1 MVTIS
6 NGPGLQVS
14 VPVNLYKLIIIQSS
28 VQSEAVP
35 NKRKLID
42 ILNYFNKID
51 IMDNDKALLIIADS
65 ERDSNMYYAT
75 GFPAPDPFVF
85 IRKGN
90 EKIMITSDLELDR
103 AKSESKADKVLS
115 LSQYERIARKKGN
128 NSACLIEIVAI
139 ALGEMNIKQLQIPA
153 NFSVEYADFLRK
165 NGFRLEVKQEP
176 FFDSRE
182 VKNEAEIGHIVKTLR
197 NTEHALEKAID
208 FIRKS
213 KIKDGFL
220 FSTRN
225 SQITSESVR
234 QLINV
239 ELMKRGCAAKHTIVS
254 CGEQSCVPHNTG
266 SGPLRANESIIF
278 DVFPKDEQTGY
289 YSDISRTIV
298 KGKASRSLK
307 KMYKAVAS
315 AQELV
320 FNSAGNDTNGDII
333 HRKVMKHLTSLGFK
347 TGKMKGKMQG
357 FFHGTGH
364 GVGLDVHEP
373 PRISKTKC
381 TLKTG
386 NVVTVEPGLYYPGI
400 GGVRLEDM
408 ILITDEGCTNLT
420 KSPKVLEV

>member
-1 MVTIS
+1 M
-6 NGPGLQVS
+6 N
-14 VPVNLYKLIIIQSS
+14 
-28 VQSEAVP
+28 
-35 NKRKLID
+35 
-42 ILNYFNKID
+42 
-51 IMDNDKALLIIADS
+51 NDKTLLIIADS

-75 GFPAPDPFVF
+75 DFPAPDPFVY
-85 IRKGN
+85 IQKNN

-103 AKSESKADKVLS
+103 AKSQSKADKVFS
-115 LSQYERIARKKGN
+115 LSQYERIARKSGN
-128 NSACLIEIVAI
+128 SFACLIEIVAT
-139 ALGEMNIKQLQIPA
+139 ALREMDIRSLQVPA

-165 NGFRLEVKQEP
+165 NGFRLEVKNEP

-182 VKNEAEIGHIVKTLR
+182 IKDEHELRHIVATLR
-197 NTEHALEKAID
+197 NTENALEKAID
-208 FIRKS
+208 CIRKS
-213 KIKDGFL
+213 KVKDGFL

-225 SQITSESVR
+225 RQITSESIR
-234 QLINV
+234 QMINV

-266 SGPLRANESIIF
+266 SGPLKANESIIF

-289 YSDISRTIV
+289 YADISRTVV

-307 KMYKAVAS
+307 RMYKAVAS

-320 FNSAGNDTNGDII
+320 FKSAGNGARGDVI

-347 TGKMKGKMQG
+347 TGKAKGKMQG

-373 PRISKTKC
+373 PRISKAKC

-386 NVVTVEPGLYYPGI
+386 NIVTVEPGLYYPGI

-408 ILITDEGCTNLT
+408 ILITDGGCTNLT
-420 KSPKVLEV
+420 KSPKVFEV

>member
-1 MVTIS
+1 M
-6 NGPGLQVS
+6 N
-14 VPVNLYKLIIIQSS
+14 
-28 VQSEAVP
+28 
-35 NKRKLID
+35 
-42 ILNYFNKID
+42 
-51 IMDNDKALLIIADS
+51 NDKALLIIADS

-103 AKSESKADKVLS
+103 AKSESNADKVLS
-115 LSQYERIARKKGN
+115 LSQYERILKKRGN
-128 NSACLIEIVAI
+128 SFACLIEIVTT
-139 ALGEMNIKQLQIPA
+139 ALREMDIKKLQVPA

-165 NGFRLEVKQEP
+165 NGFRLEVKKEP

-182 VKNEAEIGHIVKTLR
+182 IKNEQELRHIIATLR
-197 NTEHALEKAID
+197 NTENALEKAID
-208 FIRKS
+208 CIRKS
-213 KIKDGFL
+213 KVKDGFL
-220 FSTRN
+220 FSKRN
-225 SQITSESVR
+225 SQITSESIR
-234 QLINV
+234 QMINV

-266 SGPLRANESIIF
+266 GGPLRANESIIF

-289 YSDISRTIV
+289 YADISRTVV

-320 FNSAGNDTNGDII
+320 FKSAGNGARGDVI
-333 HRKVMKHLTSLGFK
+333 HRKVMKHLSSMGFK
-347 TGKMKGKMQG
+347 TGKAKGKMHG

-373 PRISKTKC
+373 PRISKAKC
-381 TLKTG
+381 TLRTG
-386 NVVTVEPGLYYPGI
+386 NIVTVEPGLYYPGV

-408 ILITDEGCTNLT
+408 ILITDDGCTNLT

>member
-1 MVTIS
+1 
-6 NGPGLQVS
+6 
-14 VPVNLYKLIIIQSS
+14 
-28 VQSEAVP
+28 
-35 NKRKLID
+35 
-42 ILNYFNKID
+42 
-51 IMDNDKALLIIADS
+51 
-65 ERDSNMYYAT
+65 MYYAT

-85 IRKGN
+85 IRKGDK
-90 EKIMITSDLELDR
+90 KIMITSDLELDR
-103 AKSESKADKVLS
+103 AKSESNADKVLS
-115 LSQYERIARKKGN
+115 LSQFERIIKKRKNKGN
-128 NSACLIEIVAI
+128 ACLIEIAAT
-139 ALGEMNIKQLQIPA
+139 ALGEMNIKQLRIPA

-165 NGFRLEVKQEP
+165 NGFKLEVKKEP

-182 VKNEAEIGHIVKTLR
+182 IKNEDEIGHIVNTLR
-197 NTEHALEKAID
+197 NTEKALAKAID
-208 FIRKS
+208 YIRKS

-225 SQITSESVR
+225 SQITSESMR
-234 QLINV
+234 QMINV
-239 ELMKRGCAAKHTIVS
+239 ELMKRGCTAKHTIVS

-266 SGPLRANESIIF
+266 SGPLRANKSIIF

-289 YSDISRTIV
+289 FADISRTIV

-320 FNSAGNDTNGDII
+320 FESAGNGTRGDVI
-333 HRKVMKHLTSLGFK
+333 HRKVLKHLTSLGFK
-347 TGKMKGKMQG
+347 TGKFKGKMQG

-408 ILITDEGCTNLT
+408 ILITDDGCTNLT
-420 KSPKVLEV
+420 KSPKILEV

>member
-51 IMDNDKALLIIADS
+51 IMNNDKALMIIADS

-115 LSQYERIARKKGN
+115 ISKYERVIRKSGGN
-128 NSACLIEIVAI
+128 SFCLIEIVAA
-139 ALGEMNIKQLQIPA
+139 ALREMNITKLQVPA

-165 NGFRLEVKQEP
+165 NGFRLEVKREP
-176 FFDSRE
+176 LFDSRE
-182 VKNEAEIGHIVKTLR
+182 IKNEEEIEHIVKTLR
-197 NTEHALEKAID
+197 NTEYALEKAVD
-208 FIRKS
+208 CIRKS
-213 KIKDGFL
+213 KVRDGFL
-220 FSTRN
+220 FSARN
-225 SQITSESVR
+225 IQITSESIR
-234 QLINV
+234 QMINV
-239 ELMKRGCAAKHTIVS
+239 ELMKRGCTAKHTIVS
-254 CGEQSCVPHNTG
+254 CGEHSCVPHNTG
-266 SGPLRANESIIF
+266 SGPIKANESIIF
-278 DVFPKDEQTGY
+278 DVFPKDEETGY
-289 YSDISRTIV
+289 YADISRTVV

-315 AQELV
+315 AQDLV
-320 FNSAGNDTNGDII
+320 FKSAGNDTRGDVI

-347 TGKMKGKMQG
+347 TGKVKGKMQG

-373 PRISKTKC
+373 PRISKSKC

-386 NVVTVEPGLYYPGI
+386 HIVTVEPGLYYPGV

-408 ILITDEGCTNLT
+408 ILITDDGCTNLT

>member
-1 MVTIS
+1 M
-6 NGPGLQVS
+6 N
-14 VPVNLYKLIIIQSS
+14 
-28 VQSEAVP
+28 
-35 NKRKLID
+35 
-42 ILNYFNKID
+42 
-51 IMDNDKALLIIADS
+51 NDKVLLIIADS

-75 GFPAPDPFVF
+75 GFTAPDPFVF
-85 IRKGN
+85 IQNGD

-103 AKSESKADKVLS
+103 AKSESNADKVLS
-115 LSQYERIARKKGN
+115 LSQYERILKKRGN
-128 NSACLIEIVAI
+128 SFACLIEIVTT
-139 ALGEMNIKQLQIPA
+139 ALREMNIKSLQVPA

-165 NGFRLEVKQEP
+165 NGFRLEVKKEP

-182 VKNEAEIGHIVKTLR
+182 IKDEQELRHIVTTLR
-197 NTEHALEKAID
+197 NTENALEKAID
-208 FIRKS
+208 CIRKS
-213 KIKDGFL
+213 KVKDGFL

-225 SQITSESVR
+225 SQITSESIR
-234 QLINV
+234 QMINV

-289 YSDISRTIV
+289 YADISRTVV
-298 KGKASRSLK
+298 KGKASRALK

-320 FNSAGNDTNGDII
+320 FKSAGNGSRGDVI
-333 HRKVMKHLTSLGFK
+333 HRKVMKHLSSLGFK
-347 TGKMKGKMQG
+347 TGKVNGKMQG

-373 PRISKTKC
+373 PRISKAKC

-386 NVVTVEPGLYYPGI
+386 NIVTVEPGLYYPGV

-408 ILITDEGCTNLT
+408 ILITNDGCTNLT

>member
-1 MVTIS
+1 MKS
-6 NGPGLQVS
+6 
-14 VPVNLYKLIIIQSS
+14 
-28 VQSEAVP
+28 
-35 NKRKLID
+35 
-42 ILNYFNKID
+42 
-51 IMDNDKALLIIADS
+51 DKTLLIIADS

-115 LSQYERIARKKGN
+115 ISKYERVIRKSGGN
-128 NSACLIEIVAI
+128 SFCLIEIVAA
-139 ALGEMNIKQLQIPA
+139 ALREMNITKLQVPA

-165 NGFRLEVKQEP
+165 NGFRLEVKREP
-176 FFDSRE
+176 LFDSRE
-182 VKNEAEIGHIVKTLR
+182 IKNEEEIEHIVKTLR
-197 NTEHALEKAID
+197 NTEYALEKAVD
-208 FIRKS
+208 CIRKS
-213 KIKDGFL
+213 KVRDGFL
-220 FSTRN
+220 FSARN
-225 SQITSESVR
+225 IQITSESIR
-234 QLINV
+234 QMINV
-239 ELMKRGCAAKHTIVS
+239 ELMKRGCTAKHTIVS
-254 CGEQSCVPHNTG
+254 CGEHSCVPHNTG
-266 SGPLRANESIIF
+266 SGPIKANESIIF
-278 DVFPKDEQTGY
+278 DVFPKDEETGY
-289 YSDISRTIV
+289 YADISRTVV

-315 AQELV
+315 AQDLV
-320 FNSAGNDTNGDII
+320 FKSAGNDTRGDVI

-347 TGKMKGKMQG
+347 TGKVKGKMQG

-373 PRISKTKC
+373 PRISKAKC

-386 NVVTVEPGLYYPGI
+386 HIVTVEPGLYYPGI

-408 ILITDEGCTNLT
+408 ILITDDGCTNLT

>member
-1 MVTIS
+1 MS
-6 NGPGLQVS
+6 N
-14 VPVNLYKLIIIQSS
+14 
-28 VQSEAVP
+28 E
-35 NKRKLID
+35 
-42 ILNYFNKID
+42 
-51 IMDNDKALLIIADS
+51 KAILIIADS

-75 GFPAPDPFVF
+75 GFSAPDPFVY
-85 IRKGN
+85 IQKDN

-103 AKSESKADKVLS
+103 ARSQSKADKVLS
-115 LSQYERIARKKGN
+115 LSKYERLAGKKNRRYSGF
-128 NSACLIEIVAI
+128 IGVVTE
-139 ALGEMNIKQLQIPA
+139 ALKELKIKRLLVPS
-153 NFSVEYADFLRK
+153 NFSVEYADLLRK
-165 NGFRLEVKQEP
+165 KGFKLEVKKNP

-182 VKNEAEIGHIVKTLR
+182 IKEEEEIEHIVATLR
-197 NTEHALEKAID
+197 KTEKALERAID
-208 FIRKS
+208 CIRKS
-213 KIKDGFL
+213 NIRDGFL

-225 SQITSESVR
+225 SQITSESIR

-239 ELMKRGCAAKHTIVS
+239 ELMKSGCTAKHTIAS

-266 SGPLRANESIIF
+266 SGPLRANEPIIF

-289 YSDISRTIV
+289 YADISRTVV
-298 KGKASRSLK
+298 KGKASRTLK

-320 FNSAGNDTNGDII
+320 FESAGNGTRGDTI

-347 TGKMKGKMQG
+347 TGKVKGKMQG

-386 NVVTVEPGLYYPGI
+386 NIVTVEPGLYYPGV

-408 ILITDEGCTNLT
+408 ILITDDGYTNLT

>member
-1 MVTIS
+1 MS
-6 NGPGLQVS
+6 
-14 VPVNLYKLIIIQSS
+14 
-28 VQSEAVP
+28 
-35 NKRKLID
+35 
-42 ILNYFNKID
+42 
-51 IMDNDKALLIIADS
+51 NDKAILIIADS

-75 GFPAPDPFVF
+75 GFPAPDPFVY
-85 IRKGN
+85 IQKDS

-115 LSQYERIARKKGN
+115 LSQYERIVKKKGN
-128 NSACLIEIVAI
+128 NLASFIAVAAE
-139 ALGEMNIKQLQIPA
+139 ALREMDIKKLQVPA
-153 NFSVEYADFLRK
+153 NFSVEYADYLRK
-165 NGFRLEVKQEP
+165 NGFKLEVKKEP

-182 VKNEAEIGHIVKTLR
+182 IKNEEELGHIVKTLR
-197 NTEHALEKAID
+197 NTEKALEKAID
-208 FIRKS
+208 SIRKS
-213 KIKDGFL
+213 KVKNGFL

-225 SQITSESVR
+225 RQITSESIR

-239 ELMKRGCAAKHTIVS
+239 ELMKKGCTASHTIVS

-289 YSDISRTIV
+289 YADISRTVV
-298 KGKASRSLK
+298 KGKATRPLK
-307 KMYKAVAS
+307 RMYKAVAS

-320 FNSAGNDTNGDII
+320 FKSAGNDVRGDTI
-333 HRKVMKHLTSLGFK
+333 HRNVMKHLTSLGFK
-347 TGKMKGKMQG
+347 TGKAKGKMQG

-373 PRISKTKC
+373 PRISKAKC

-386 NVVTVEPGLYYPGI
+386 HIVTVEPGLYYPGV

-408 ILITDEGCTNLT
+408 ILITDDGCTNLT

>member
-1 MVTIS
+1 MKS
-6 NGPGLQVS
+6 
-14 VPVNLYKLIIIQSS
+14 
-28 VQSEAVP
+28 
-35 NKRKLID
+35 
-42 ILNYFNKID
+42 
-51 IMDNDKALLIIADS
+51 DKTLLIIADS

-115 LSQYERIARKKGN
+115 ISKYERVIRKSGGN
-128 NSACLIEIVAI
+128 SFCLIEIVAA
-139 ALGEMNIKQLQIPA
+139 ALREMNITKLQVPA

-165 NGFRLEVKQEP
+165 NGFRLEVKREP
-176 FFDSRE
+176 LFDSRE
-182 VKNEAEIGHIVKTLR
+182 IKNEEEIEHIVKTLR
-197 NTEHALEKAID
+197 NTEYALEKAVD
-208 FIRKS
+208 CIRKS
-213 KIKDGFL
+213 KVRDGFL
-220 FSTRN
+220 FSARN
-225 SQITSESVR
+225 IQITSESIR
-234 QLINV
+234 QMINV
-239 ELMKRGCAAKHTIVS
+239 ELMKRGCTAKHTIVS
-254 CGEQSCVPHNTG
+254 CGEHSCVPHNTG
-266 SGPLRANESIIF
+266 SGPIKANESIIF
-278 DVFPKDEQTGY
+278 DVFPKDEETGY
-289 YSDISRTIV
+289 YADISRTVV

-315 AQELV
+315 AQDLV
-320 FNSAGNDTNGDII
+320 FKSAGNDTRGDVI

-347 TGKMKGKMQG
+347 TGKVKGKMQG

-373 PRISKTKC
+373 PRISKSKC

-386 NVVTVEPGLYYPGI
+386 HIVTVEPGLYYPGV

-408 ILITDEGCTNLT
+408 ILITDDGCTNLT